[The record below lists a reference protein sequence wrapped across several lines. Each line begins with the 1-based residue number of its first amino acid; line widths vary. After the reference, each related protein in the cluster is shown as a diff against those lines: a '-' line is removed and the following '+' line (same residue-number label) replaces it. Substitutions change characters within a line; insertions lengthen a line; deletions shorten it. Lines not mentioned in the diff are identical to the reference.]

1 MDGTI
6 IKNQPLLS
14 LVLFTLTLLLGELIH
29 LFSDSG
35 EELPDEIEVFILSVS
50 AFDYSPVCESVFGND
65 GDEGETFSFVDGA
78 VDSDLFIWSG
88 PSLVSG
94 HV

>member
-1 MDGTI
+1 MDSAVV
-6 IKNQPLLS
+6 KNQPLLS
-14 LVLFTLTLLLGELIH
+14 LVLFTLTLLLGELVH

-35 EELPDEIEVFILSVS
+35 EELPDEVEILILSVGT
-50 AFDYSPVCESVFGND
+50 FDDSPVSESVLGND
-65 GDEGETFSFVDGA
+65 GDEGETFPFVDGT
-78 VDSDLFIWSG
+78 VNSDLFIRSG